1 MAKCKGCGTELL
13 EGTVFCPYCG
23 AQVEKDEAKNVEF
36 VDVVETS
43 NNQYEYTDTDAPKQ
57 ESKVFGVF
65 ATIGMILGFVTLFFL
80 LITLL
85 SAEDPEGAWLIACFG
100 FEFGIPG
107 FVFSIIGK
115 RSKNHRGK
123 ATFGFIANLVGMI
136 LLFIL
141 AVVFLTMAMIAE
153 GGYDPTIGGY
163 Y

>member
-1 MAKCKGCGTELL
+1 MAKCKGCGVELL
-13 EGTVFCPYCG
+13 DGTVFCPYCG
-23 AQVEKDEAKNVEF
+23 AQVEKDEAKNVEVVETQNDF
-36 VDVVETS
+36 VDV
-43 NNQYEYTDTDAPKQ
+43 DAPKQ
-57 ESKVFGVF
+57 ESKAFSVF
-65 ATIGMILGFVTLFFL
+65 ATLGMVLGFVTLFFL

>member
-1 MAKCKGCGTELL
+1 MAKCKGCGVELL
-13 EGTVFCPYCG
+13 DGTVFCPYCG
-23 AQVEKDEAKNVEF
+23 AQVEKDEAKNVEVVETQNDF
-36 VDVVETS
+36 VDV
-43 NNQYEYTDTDAPKQ
+43 DAPKQ
-57 ESKVFGVF
+57 ESKAFSVF
-65 ATIGMILGFVTLFFL
+65 ATLGMVFGFVTLFFL

>member
-1 MAKCKGCGTELL
+1 MAKCKGCGVELL
-13 EGTVFCPYCG
+13 DGTVFCPYCG
-23 AQVEKDEAKNVEF
+23 TQVEKDEAKNVEVVETQNDF
-36 VDVVETS
+36 VDV
-43 NNQYEYTDTDAPKQ
+43 DAPKQ
-57 ESKVFGVF
+57 ESKAFTVF
-65 ATIGMILGFVTLFFL
+65 ATLGMIFGFVTLFFL

-141 AVVFLTMAMIAE
+141 AVVFLTMAMLAE

>member
-1 MAKCKGCGTELL
+1 MAKCKGCGVELL
-13 EGTVFCPYCG
+13 DGTVFCPYCG
-23 AQVEKDEAKNVEF
+23 AQVEKDEAKNVEVVETQNDF
-36 VDVVETS
+36 VDV
-43 NNQYEYTDTDAPKQ
+43 DAPKQ
-57 ESKVFGVF
+57 ESKAFTVF
-65 ATIGMILGFVTLFFL
+65 ATLGMIFGFVTLFFL

-141 AVVFLTMAMIAE
+141 AVVFLTMAMLAE